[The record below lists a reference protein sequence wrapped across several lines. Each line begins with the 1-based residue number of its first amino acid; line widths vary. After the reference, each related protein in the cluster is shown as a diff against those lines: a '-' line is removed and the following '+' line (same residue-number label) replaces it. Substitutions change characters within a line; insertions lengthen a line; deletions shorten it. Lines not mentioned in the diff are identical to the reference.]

1 MSVHRPVRAA
11 GPVRRL
17 AASLA
22 ATAGLAL
29 ASVAWSES
37 AFWGRW
43 RPEDSVQ
50 NYAIAVVAYG
60 LVVQLC
66 RLAAHHWRVAASGS
80 FAWRRVF
87 LIGALYGWLVEGVLV
102 TTVVDSMP
110 LTLSFTGLAWHALFT
125 VLVGWWWIPRVL
137 SGSVK
142 SSILPLVA
150 LGAGVGT
157 WAAFWRYEEGFA
169 VPVVQYAI
177 FVTAATVAYAVGLL
191 AWWTFR
197 GVGAPGIRGS
207 VVAGLGLIAF
217 VVVHGISS
225 PITLVG
231 PALVALAVFAIMR
244 TARPAGP
251 TDPGSITGADL
262 TAQPTSPE
270 LLGSGGP
277 APVTALWRLVV
288 VPVVAIA
295 VFALFGASQSPI
307 PTGWLFL
314 VVTAPLGV
322 VMFIAAWRRPTSGA
336 WFARRRATGSS

>member
-1 MSVHRPVRAA
+1 MSVLRPVRAA
-11 GPVRRL
+11 GPVQRL
-17 AASLA
+17 ATSFV

-29 ASVAWSES
+29 ASVAWSEF

-50 NYAIAVVAYG
+50 NYVLAVVAYG

-87 LIGALYGWLVEGVLV
+87 LIGALYGWLAEGVLV

-169 VPVVQYAI
+169 VPVVHYAI
-177 FVTAATVAYAVGLL
+177 FVTAATAAYAVGLL
-191 AWWTFR
+191 AWWTF
-197 GVGAPGIRGS
+197 
-207 VVAGLGLIAF
+207 LGLLAF

-225 PITLVG
+225 PITLIG
-231 PALVALAVFAIMR
+231 PALVALAVFAVMR
-244 TARPAGP
+244 TARPATP
-251 TDPGSITGADL
+251 TDPGIITGTDP

-295 VFALFGASQSPI
+295 VFALFGASPWPI

-314 VVTAPLGV
+314 AVTAPLGV

-336 WFARRRATGSS
+336 WFARRRATESS